1 MIGRAADAPTGD
13 AQRADPCVLAGQV
26 FMVDFSGTEPSAEAE
41 RLLVQGGVGGVVLF
55 VKNIRDPAQVARLAN
70 ALQRLAVDAGMPPL
84 LLAAD
89 QEGGPVV
96 RLRPTHFPSAMAFGA
111 AASER
116 LVAEAARVTAREL
129 RAVGVHLNFA
139 PDLDVNSNPQNPVI
153 GLRSYG
159 EDPALVARL
168 GVQAV
173 TAMQAGGVL
182 ATAKHFPGHGD
193 TSLDSHLALP
203 TVAHPRARLE
213 AVEFVPF
220 RAAIRA
226 GVAAVL
232 TAHVVYPA
240 LDPERPATLSPAII
254 GMLRGELG
262 FGGLVV
268 SDSMQ
273 MRAIADHHR
282 PGEAAVEAVRAGVDL
297 LLALGPAETQWE
309 ALDAVRRAVESG
321 RIPEARLREAAGR
334 VLAVKRR
341 LGLFEGALVREAEVA
356 RCVGLPEHLA
366 LADRIAAAAA
376 TIVRARPGAIPLPPV
391 PVAVVT
397 DLASRETADRL
408 AEALRA
414 AGRPCTTVE
423 VAVAGAGAIVVPI
436 GGSLSDP
443 RVRDRIHDVTQ
454 QASRSGPA
462 VAVAVDVPYPL
473 ASVARDCACLAVYGA
488 DPPALKAAAGVLAG
502 TLRPEGHLPVTV

>member
-1 MIGRAADAPTGD
+1 
-13 AQRADPCVLAGQV
+13 
-26 FMVDFSGTEPSAEAE
+26 MVDFSGTEPSSEVE
-41 RLLVQGGVGGVVLF
+41 RLLVQGGAGGVVLF
-55 VKNIRDPAQVARLAN
+55 DKNIQDPAQVARLAN
-70 ALQRLAVDAGMPPL
+70 ALQRLAVDAGMPSL

-111 AASER
+111 AGSER

-139 PDLDVNSNPQNPVI
+139 PVLDVNSNPQNPAI

-182 ATAKHFPGHGD
+182 ACAKHFPGHGD

-203 TVAHPRARLE
+203 IVAHPRARLD
-213 AVEFVPF
+213 AVELFPF

-226 GVAAVL
+226 RVAAVL

-240 LDPERPATLSPAII
+240 FDPDRPATLSPAVI
-254 GMLRGELG
+254 GALRGELG

-297 LLALGPAETQWE
+297 VLALGPVEVQWE
-309 ALDAVRRAVESG
+309 ALDAVRSAVESG

-341 LGLFEGALVREAEVA
+341 LGLLGDALVREEDVA

-366 LADRIAAAAA
+366 LADRVAAAAA
-376 TIVRARPGAIPLPPV
+376 TTVRGRPGAIPLPPGLV
-391 PVAVVT
+391 SVAT

-408 AEALRA
+408 VEALGA
-414 AGRPCTTVE
+414 AGRPCATVE
-423 VAVAGAGAIVVPI
+423 VEAAGAGAIVVPI
-436 GGSLSDP
+436 GASPGDP
-443 RVRDRIHDVTQ
+443 PSRARIHEVTRR
-454 QASRSGPA
+454 ASRSGPA

-473 ASVARDCACLAVYGA
+473 ASVAGDCACLAVYGA
-488 DPPALKAAAGVLAG
+488 DPSALKAAASVLAG
-502 TLRPEGHLPVTV
+502 SLRPEGRLPVTL